1 MARARKARARLVGG
15 GGNGRPVPPPGMTM
29 TFTKVEDMT
38 TGILDDSAE
47 TYTIADVVFL
57 GD

>member
-1 MARARKARARLVGG
+1 MARARKAGARLVGG
-15 GGNGRPVPPPGMTM
+15 GGNGRPVSPPGMTM
-29 TFTKVEDMT
+29 TFTKVEEMT
-38 TGILDDSAE
+38 TGIFDDGVE